1 MGFNKKVLFIIKGCF
16 MLLFFVG
23 IVACQSSFFS
33 YRGATVEPDDRI
45 YLVEEGPG
53 HGLWQTFDL
62 AIEYQYEKK
71 TDMLELSGVVELS
84 HHYRSLY
91 DILTRFYLT
100 VYFLDNEG
108 KVLEGKQVFISN
120 SLKLD
125 DKFSFKHLL
134 EIPQDTVSFTFSYL
148 GGVRGGGGGRDPD
161 GGSDGGSD
169 SFYKFPRKSFF

>member
-1 MGFNKKVLFIIKGCF
+1 

-45 YLVEEGPG
+45 YLLEEGPG

-91 DILTRFYLT
+91 DILTRLYIT

-108 KVLEGKQVFISN
+108 KVLEGKQVFIST
-120 SLKLD
+120 SLKID
-125 DKFSFKHLL
+125 DKFSFKHFL
-134 EIPQDTVSFTFSYL
+134 EIPLGTVSITFSYQ
-148 GGVRGGGGGRDPD
+148 GNVRGGVNR
-161 GGSDGGSD
+161 D
-169 SFYKFPRKSFF
+169 SFFKSPGRKT

>member
-1 MGFNKKVLFIIKGCF
+1 MGFNKKITGYF
-16 MLLFFVG
+16 MLLSLVG
-23 IVACQSSFFS
+23 LVACQSSFFS

-45 YLVEEGPG
+45 YLLEEGPG

-62 AIEYQYEKK
+62 VIDYQYEKK
-71 TDMLELSGVVELS
+71 ADMLELSGVVELS

-91 DILTRFYLT
+91 EILSRLYLT

-108 KVLEGKQVFISN
+108 KVLEGKQVFIST
-120 SLKLD
+120 SLKID

-134 EIPQDTVSFTFSYL
+134 EIPPDTVSFTFSYM
-148 GGVRGGGGGRDPD
+148 GGVRGGGGGGRDPD
-161 GGSDGGSD
+161 GGGDGDSD

>member
-1 MGFNKKVLFIIKGCF
+1 MAINKKTLFIIKVCF
-16 MLLFFVG
+16 MLLSLVG
-23 IVACQSSFFS
+23 IVACQSSLFS

-45 YLVEEGPG
+45 NLLEEGPG
-53 HGLWQTFDL
+53 HGVWQTFDL

-108 KVLEGKQVFISN
+108 KVLEGKQVLISN

-125 DKFSFKHLL
+125 DKFSFKHFL
-134 EIPQDTVSFTFSYL
+134 EIPPDTVSFTFSYL

-169 SFYKFPRKSFF
+169 SFYKFPRRSSS

>member
-1 MGFNKKVLFIIKGCF
+1 MGLNKKTLFIIKGCF
-16 MLLFFVG
+16 VVLFLVG
-23 IVACQSSFFS
+23 IVACQSSLFS

-45 YLVEEGPG
+45 YLLEEESG

-71 TDMLELSGVVELS
+71 ADMLELSGTMELS

-91 DILTRFYLT
+91 EILSRLYLT

-120 SLKLD
+120 SLKID
-125 DKFSFKHLL
+125 DIFSFKHSL
-134 EIPQDTVSFTFSYL
+134 EIPPDTVSFTFSYL
-148 GGVRGGGGGRDPD
+148 GGVRGGGGGRDPEGGRD
-161 GGSDGGSD
+161 GGSDR
-169 SFYKFPRKSFF
+169 FYKFPRKSFF

>member
-1 MGFNKKVLFIIKGCF
+1 
-16 MLLFFVG
+16 MLLSLVG

-45 YLVEEGPG
+45 CLLEEGPG

-62 AIEYQYEKK
+62 AINYQYEKK

-91 DILTRFYLT
+91 EILNRLHIT

-108 KVLEGKQVFISN
+108 KVLEGKLVFISS
-120 SLKLD
+120 SLKID
-125 DKFSFKHLL
+125 DIFSFKHSL
-134 EIPQDTVSFTFSYL
+134 EIPQDTVSFTFSYM
-148 GGVRGGGGGRDPD
+148 GGVRGGGGRDPD
-161 GGSDGGSD
+161 GGGDGGSD
-169 SFYKFPRKSFF
+169 SFYKLPRRSTF

>member
-1 MGFNKKVLFIIKGCF
+1 MGLNKKTLYIIKGYF
-16 MLLFFVG
+16 LLLSLVS

-45 YLVEEGPG
+45 YLLDEGPG

-71 TDMLELSGVVELS
+71 SDMLELSGVMELS

-91 DILTRFYLT
+91 EILSRLYLT

-108 KVLEGKQVFISN
+108 KVLEGKQVFIST
-120 SLKLD
+120 SLKID
-125 DKFSFKHLL
+125 DKFSFKHFL
-134 EIPQDTVSFTFSYL
+134 EIPPGTVSITFSYM
-148 GGVRGGGGGRDPD
+148 GKVRGGGGGREPD
-161 GGSDGGSD
+161 GGGDGGSD

>member
-1 MGFNKKVLFIIKGCF
+1 MGLNKKTLYIIKGYF
-16 MLLFFVG
+16 LLLSLVS

-45 YLVEEGPG
+45 YLLEEGPG

-71 TDMLELSGVVELS
+71 ADMLELSGVMELS
-84 HHYRSLY
+84 NHYRSLY
-91 DILTRFYLT
+91 EILSRLYLT

-120 SLKLD
+120 SLKID
-125 DKFSFKHLL
+125 DKFSFKHFL
-134 EIPQDTVSFTFSYL
+134 EIPPDTVSFTFSYQ
-148 GGVRGGGGGRDPD
+148 GKVRGGGGGREPD
-161 GGSDGGSD
+161 GGGDGGSD